1 MKAQLYCLDLRMEYN
16 LNSSAQISWL
26 SLKLIFCVLS
36 QAVRIV
42 CVCVC
47 KSIIARYIDSFCHFL
62 VQKICGVYQLN

>member
-42 CVCVC
+42 CVCV
-47 KSIIARYIDSFCHFL
+47 
-62 VQKICGVYQLN
+62 